1 MKYTFNILL
10 THLAW
15 LVHVVTEMQV
25 WSPDQPG
32 GGPGRGRGGIIEQ
45 RIVSQLQ
52 GLVCGLCNLAS
63 CWLGH
68 AYLLLIFVLQVLV
81 LILEVLLAH
90 VPRAVET
97 VQQLH
102 RVQPPAVP
110 PSLWRGNIY
119 RYIILTRPVSD
130 ASQDLNRYSHSGVRE
145 SPSSGSL
152 YARCL
157 VKHHKQV

>member
-1 MKYTFNILL
+1 MKYTFNSLL

-32 GGPGRGRGGIIEQ
+32 GGAWRGPGRGGGGIIKQ

-52 GLVCGLCNLAS
+52 GLVCGLSNLAS

-68 AYLLLIFVLQVLV
+68 ADLLLIFVLQVLV
-81 LILEVLLAH
+81 LLVEILLAH
-90 VPRAVET
+90 VPGAVET

-110 PSLWRGNIY
+110 PRLWRGNI
-119 RYIILTRPVSD
+119 L
-130 ASQDLNRYSHSGVRE
+130 
-145 SPSSGSL
+145 
-152 YARCL
+152 
-157 VKHHKQV
+157 